1 MTTYFMNQTSSI
13 YSGGTGLVYTVLK
26 LSFSNQYKI

>member
-1 MTTYFMNQTSSI
+1 MDQSGTIHSVDTGSI
-13 YSGGTGLVYTVLK
+13 YVVFK

>member
-1 MTTYFMNQTSSI
+1 MDQTSAIHSVDTRSI
-13 YSGGTGLVYTVLK
+13 YAVFK